1 MANQFELTP
10 EGFARLTAELEA
22 LKSFGRKRVA
32 EQIKETKQFGDF
44 LDSSEY
50 EAAKAEQA
58 RRGREWGLA
67 NTRPQDAVYEVSE
80 SGVWLRRVA

>member
-1 MANQFELTP
+1 MDWTTVDDATL
-10 EGFARLTAELEA
+10 AEWSRCGHAQVEA
-22 LKSFGRKRVA
+22 
-32 EQIKETKQFGDF
+32 
-44 LDSSEY
+44 
-50 EAAKAEQA
+50 AAKAEQA